1 MYLDTA
7 GNEVTA
13 PCYDGVYRPNRYTD
27 EPRVFARAAPLLNGY
42 TVVSRDWKF
51 GLLDSTG
58 AELVPCVY
66 DGLVWDGGTAWIRQS
81 DGWHEYSIPGVTKP
95 DPWRLLLD
103 SLGADITAPDTPPAR
118 TDAIFFTT
126 RTNGERLNLRAGPG
140 TGYDIIGKIPDYVRL
155 RIYGTMSSAPGWALV
170 QYDQQ
175 YGWVS
180 TEYLQR

>member
-1 MYLDTA
+1 MCMTA
-7 GNEVTA
+7 LCG
-13 PCYDGVYRPNRYTD
+13 
-27 EPRVFARAAPLLNGY
+27 
-42 TVVSRDWKF
+42 
-51 GLLDSTG
+51 
-58 AELVPCVY
+58 
-66 DGLVWDGGTAWIRQS
+66 DGGTAWIRQT

-140 TGYDIIGKIPDYVRL
+140 TGGM
-155 RIYGTMSSAPGWALV
+155 TSSAKFPIICGCASTVRCPAPRLALV

>member
-1 MYLDTA
+1 M
-7 GNEVTA
+7 
-13 PCYDGVYRPNRYTD
+13 YRPNRYTD
-27 EPRVFARAAPLLNGY
+27 EPRVFARAAPLLNGC

-66 DGLVWDGGTAWIRQS
+66 DGLVWDGGTAWIRQA

-118 TDAIFFTT
+118 TDTIFFTT

-140 TGYDIIGKIPDYVRL
+140 TGYDIIGKIPDYLRL
-155 RIYGTMSSAPGWALV
+155 RVYGTMSSAPGWALV